1 MAMPNYWLARLE
13 WYSRD
18 LHMAMQ
24 KHLAAYD
31 NPAHYLRISIL
42 FEKPFWRDKVKGSFF
57 MSDTFGGCCIY
68 DEGNWHESG
77 SYGVLAWLLT
87 GNDAMALTSCD
98 DETLLDMVL
107 NSLPPRSRKGEAC
120 SRRGAFSAG
129 SARSTASLAVAR

>member
-1 MAMPNYWLARLE
+1 MGQ
-13 WYSRD
+13 SRPTHGD
-18 LHMAMQ
+18 A

-68 DEGNWHESG
+68 DEGSRHESG

-87 GNDAMALTSCD
+87 SNDAMALTNCD
-98 DETLLDMVL
+98 DETLHDWC
-107 NSLPPRSRKGEAC
+107 SPRFTPRSWKGEAC
-120 SRRGAFSAG
+120 SRRDAFTQG
-129 SARSTASLAVAR
+129 RCTINGQPEVAR